1 VTSNRVVRSVS
12 HRSSLVLPSCLV
24 IFAFSTQSMPAV
36 DDASSS
42 QQQTSISTSPLLSP
56 SEDRDSFLC
65 LGSTNKDPRQPPQPT
80 QNSRINPASNTSAAD
95 IGLHQ
100 SNRKRRS
107 SNGSNKI
114 PSLPSNPLRQHSTDS
129 LAQNYRDNG
138 RGVANGSQPYPLKT
152 YWSKERLPAN
162 QEEDKKSLCNK
173 AIDSQIA
180 HKKLNYTKQRHATI
194 ERATANYSFK
204 VKQYFYQL
212 LSGCNNRTCDNRFCA
227 SSSHKGKRLFK
238 LLKVV

>member
-1 VTSNRVVRSVS
+1 M
-12 HRSSLVLPSCLV
+12 VLPQLLLLSDLYY
-24 IFAFSTQSMPAV
+24 TNQSMPAV
-36 DDASSS
+36 DDASSP

-56 SEDRDSFLC
+56 SEERDSLVC

-80 QNSRINPASNTSAAD
+80 QNPRINGTSNTNAAD
-95 IGLHQ
+95 ITLQH

-114 PSLPSNPLRQHSTDS
+114 PSLPANPLRQHSTDA
-129 LAQNYRDNG
+129 LAQNFRDNG

-162 QEEDKKSLCNK
+162 YDEDKKSSCNK
-173 AIDSQIA
+173 TLDCQIA
-180 HKKLNYTKQRHATI
+180 HKKLDYTKQRHATI
-194 ERATANYSFK
+194 QRATANYSFK

-212 LSGCNNRTCDNRFCA
+212 LSGCDNRKCDNRFCA
-227 SSSHKGKRLFK
+227 SSSHKGKN
-238 LLKVV
+238 LLIFFLHVE